1 MKKTMKAM
9 VRPVNCCFD
18 NLDLIATTHPRATLP
33 DLSVESSEIK
43 DEVGINDPI
52 SPAQSPEDLK
62 TPVENDDSK
71 EKEAIEI
78 SDEDEEDE
86 DGPTAEDEYRV
97 EKILNHRIVVK
108 ENVLYQV
115 YTQTNYV
122 S

>member
-1 MKKTMKAM
+1 MKAM
-9 VRPVNCCFD
+9 VRSVSRCFD

-33 DLSVESSEIK
+33 DLPAESSETK
-43 DEVGINDPI
+43 DEVDINDPV
-52 SPAQSPEDLK
+52 SQAQSPEDLK
-62 TPVENDDSK
+62 TPVENDESK
-71 EKEAIEI
+71 EKEPIEI
-78 SDEDEEDE
+78 LDEDEEDE
-86 DGPTAEDEYRV
+86 DGPAAEDEYHV